1 MIPDSIDQL
10 LLVFTAYVVAT
21 ASPGPSNLRIMG
33 AAMHQGRRAGLLVA
47 AGVVTGSIFWGA
59 LAAAGVAAILARYA
73 EILVILKLLGGL
85 YLLYLALKA
94 ARTAMTLDEPAA
106 RNLGRGP
113 SSSIALY
120 RQGLL
125 MHLTNPKSV
134 LGWIALVALGL
145 GPEAAPGTVFIILA
159 GCAILAVLV
168 FGGYAVLFSTAPI
181 VRAYKRAR
189 RWIEGVLATVFAIAG
204 LRLLL
209 VR

>member
-1 MIPDSIDQL
+1 MIPDGTDHL
-10 LLVFTAYVVAT
+10 LLVFTAYVVAV
-21 ASPGPSNLRIMG
+21 ASPGPSNMRIIG

-47 AGVVTGSIFWGA
+47 AGVVTGSVFWGA
-59 LAAAGVAAILARYA
+59 LAATGVAAILARYA
-73 EILVILKLLGGL
+73 EILIVLKLLGGF

-94 ARTAMTLDEPAA
+94 ARAAMARDDPAA
-106 RNLGRGP
+106 RGTGRAP
-113 SSSIALY
+113 SSPIALY

-145 GPEAAPGTVFIILA
+145 GPEAAPGTVFVILA

-168 FGGYAVLFSTAPI
+168 FGGYAVIFSTVPM
-181 VRAYKRAR
+181 VSAYKRAR